1 MKVGDIVY
9 FTPAYVLDVG
19 VFRGTVKAIHR
30 DRLAVI
36 QENDDMIVL
45 NKNELITE
53 EDYRKLAYYL
63 RILKDKEI
71 LDREVE
77 DLRKEFNL

>member
-1 MKVGDIVY
+1 MTVGDTVY
-9 FTPAYVLDVG
+9 FTPECVLDVG
-19 VFRGTVKAIHR
+19 VFKGTVKAIHR

-77 DLRKEFNL
+77 DLRKELNL